1 MNLWTKKV
9 IAGIL
14 LVNMLVGIAP
24 TLNVYGFEHQPEETK
39 LEQSVDVVSIDEE
52 YSKNKEEKL
61 IEKQGRVANESE
73 KEGAFND
80 SDKEIA
86 QVGENSESEIR
97 YGEINF
103 VYIENPYVQTPNIQ
117 RIVFSFDQEITGAE
131 KVALIVENEKGNQ
144 EEWQLTKQS
153 GSLYL
158 FEKEYEQGTLGGVYK
173 VVKLVLKNHIEEKIV
188 VLDDI
193 NVKAEFGVDASY
205 EGIEE
210 LKPLE
215 GQLSENQS
223 GVEASIVTID
233 EEGTTQAQN
242 NIAEALKVVSTERA
256 NAIGTREQPLESKSE
271 NIVVALD
278 PGHDANDAGAQG
290 HGLKEEDLTLKIANY
305 CKQELEQYAGVTV
318 YMTRTGAACPYNK
331 PGITCM
337 EDRVNAAVNAGA
349 KIFVSF
355 HLNSSVSSAVK
366 GAEVIVPNNS
376 WKAEVGAAG
385 RELGEAI
392 LDELVAL
399 GLTRRSVYSKDT
411 TINERYPDGSISDYF
426 SVQIHCKE
434 HGIPGLIVEHAFL
447 SNSSDVNNFLKT
459 ESGLKKLGIADATG
473 IAKYLGLVKGYWE
486 KVGDGY
492 KFNIGS
498 GKYLKQQWLFVN
510 GKWYYLDADGYRVTG
525 WKDIGIYRYF
535 FNPQGEMHTGWYSEK
550 SVWYYFGPSGN
561 MYTGWKQIG
570 IFKYYFNQ
578 QGEMYTG
585 RQVINGEEY
594 YFGPSGNMY
603 TGWLKENNKW
613 YYYDSLNG
621 KMVKGWAKIG
631 QFWYYFDKAG
641 KMLTGW
647 QNIGIFKYYFGPS
660 GNMYIGWQEIAGK
673 KYYFGPS
680 GNMYTG
686 DQIIDGDSY
695 HFDEN
700 GILIQKNHVGW
711 KQEGSTWY
719 YYDKTGSL
727 TKGWAKIGQFWYY
740 FDKAGKMLTGWQNIG
755 IFKYYFGP
763 SGNMYIGWQEIAG
776 KKYYFGPSGNMYT
789 GDQIIDGDSYHF
801 DENGVLIPQTYV
813 GWKQEGSTWYYYDK
827 TGSLTK
833 GWAEIGQFW
842 YYFDKAGKML
852 TGWQNIGIFKYYFG
866 PSGNMYIGW
875 QEIAGKKYYFGP
887 SGNMYTGWKE
897 FDGHVYYFDENG
909 VLNEEK
915 KPHAITGA
923 SAVTINEMETLF
935 EKSGKKYPG
944 KELGKGGAP
953 DIRTFCRIYFEEA
966 EMEGIKAE
974 VAFAQAMLE
983 TGYLQ
988 YGKDVKIEQFNFA
1001 GLGATGNGA
1010 TGESFPDVRTGI
1022 RAHIQHL
1029 QAYSSKTPLKNQLVD
1044 NRYKYVKRGCAPY
1057 VEWLGI
1063 QENPEGKGWATA
1075 KRYGESIMNILK
1087 KM

>member
-603 TGWLKENNKW
+603 
-613 YYYDSLNG
+613 
-621 KMVKGWAKIG
+621 
-631 QFWYYFDKAG
+631 
-641 KMLTGW
+641 
-647 QNIGIFKYYFGPS
+647 
-660 GNMYIGWQEIAGK
+660 IGWQEIAGK

>member
-603 TGWLKENNKW
+603 
-613 YYYDSLNG
+613 
-621 KMVKGWAKIG
+621 
-631 QFWYYFDKAG
+631 
-641 KMLTGW
+641 
-647 QNIGIFKYYFGPS
+647 
-660 GNMYIGWQEIAGK
+660 IGWQEIAGK

-727 TKGWAKIGQFWYY
+727 TKGWAK
-740 FDKAGKMLTGWQNIG
+740 
-755 IFKYYFGP
+755 
-763 SGNMYIGWQEIAG
+763 
-776 KKYYFGPSGNMYT
+776 
-789 GDQIIDGDSYHF
+789 
-801 DENGVLIPQTYV
+801 
-813 GWKQEGSTWYYYDK
+813 
-827 TGSLTK
+827 
-833 GWAEIGQFW
+833 IGQFW

>member
-686 DQIIDGDSY
+686 
-695 HFDEN
+695 
-700 GILIQKNHVGW
+700 
-711 KQEGSTWY
+711 
-719 YYDKTGSL
+719 
-727 TKGWAKIGQFWYY
+727 
-740 FDKAGKMLTGWQNIG
+740 
-755 IFKYYFGP
+755 
-763 SGNMYIGWQEIAG
+763 
-776 KKYYFGPSGNMYT
+776 
-789 GDQIIDGDSYHF
+789 
-801 DENGVLIPQTYV
+801 
-813 GWKQEGSTWYYYDK
+813 
-827 TGSLTK
+827 
-833 GWAEIGQFW
+833 
-842 YYFDKAGKML
+842 
-852 TGWQNIGIFKYYFG
+852 
-866 PSGNMYIGW
+866 
-875 QEIAGKKYYFGP
+875 
-887 SGNMYTGWKE
+887 WKE

>member
-447 SNSSDVNNFLKT
+447 SNGSDVNNFLKT

-550 SVWYYFGPSGN
+550 SVW
-561 MYTGWKQIG
+561 
-570 IFKYYFNQ
+570 
-578 QGEMYTG
+578 
-585 RQVINGEEY
+585 
-594 YFGPSGNMY
+594 
-603 TGWLKENNKW
+603 
-613 YYYDSLNG
+613 
-621 KMVKGWAKIG
+621 
-631 QFWYYFDKAG
+631 
-641 KMLTGW
+641 
-647 QNIGIFKYYFGPS
+647 YYFGPS

>member
-561 MYTGWKQIG
+561 MYTGW
-570 IFKYYFNQ
+570 
-578 QGEMYTG
+578 
-585 RQVINGEEY
+585 
-594 YFGPSGNMY
+594 
-603 TGWLKENNKW
+603 LKENNKW

>member
-242 NIAEALKVVSTERA
+242 NIAETLKVVSTERA

-686 DQIIDGDSY
+686 
-695 HFDEN
+695 
-700 GILIQKNHVGW
+700 
-711 KQEGSTWY
+711 
-719 YYDKTGSL
+719 
-727 TKGWAKIGQFWYY
+727 
-740 FDKAGKMLTGWQNIG
+740 
-755 IFKYYFGP
+755 
-763 SGNMYIGWQEIAG
+763 
-776 KKYYFGPSGNMYT
+776 
-789 GDQIIDGDSYHF
+789 
-801 DENGVLIPQTYV
+801 
-813 GWKQEGSTWYYYDK
+813 
-827 TGSLTK
+827 
-833 GWAEIGQFW
+833 
-842 YYFDKAGKML
+842 
-852 TGWQNIGIFKYYFG
+852 
-866 PSGNMYIGW
+866 
-875 QEIAGKKYYFGP
+875 
-887 SGNMYTGWKE
+887 WKE

>member
-305 CKQELEQYAGVTV
+305 CKQELEQYAGVKV

-561 MYTGWKQIG
+561 MYTGW
-570 IFKYYFNQ
+570 
-578 QGEMYTG
+578 
-585 RQVINGEEY
+585 
-594 YFGPSGNMY
+594 
-603 TGWLKENNKW
+603 LKENNKW

-727 TKGWAKIGQFWYY
+727 TKGWAK
-740 FDKAGKMLTGWQNIG
+740 
-755 IFKYYFGP
+755 
-763 SGNMYIGWQEIAG
+763 
-776 KKYYFGPSGNMYT
+776 
-789 GDQIIDGDSYHF
+789 
-801 DENGVLIPQTYV
+801 
-813 GWKQEGSTWYYYDK
+813 
-827 TGSLTK
+827 
-833 GWAEIGQFW
+833 IGQFW

>member
-561 MYTGWKQIG
+561 MYTGW
-570 IFKYYFNQ
+570 
-578 QGEMYTG
+578 
-585 RQVINGEEY
+585 
-594 YFGPSGNMY
+594 
-603 TGWLKENNKW
+603 LKENNKW

-621 KMVKGWAKIG
+621 KMVKGWAK
-631 QFWYYFDKAG
+631 
-641 KMLTGW
+641 
-647 QNIGIFKYYFGPS
+647 
-660 GNMYIGWQEIAGK
+660 
-673 KYYFGPS
+673 
-680 GNMYTG
+680 
-686 DQIIDGDSY
+686 
-695 HFDEN
+695 
-700 GILIQKNHVGW
+700 
-711 KQEGSTWY
+711 
-719 YYDKTGSL
+719 
-727 TKGWAKIGQFWYY
+727 
-740 FDKAGKMLTGWQNIG
+740 
-755 IFKYYFGP
+755 
-763 SGNMYIGWQEIAG
+763 
-776 KKYYFGPSGNMYT
+776 
-789 GDQIIDGDSYHF
+789 
-801 DENGVLIPQTYV
+801 
-813 GWKQEGSTWYYYDK
+813 
-827 TGSLTK
+827 
-833 GWAEIGQFW
+833 IGQFW